1 MPACRCARTN
11 PNPNPNPNPTLSLT
25 LTSNP
30 RGPRTSTDG
39 PAVRTR
45 QRADELQTEEIFV
58 GLLDSGWSEGTLS
71 QVERLLRTRFDRH
84 QSELIKVLLRLGLAS
99 G

>member
-1 MPACRCARTN
+1 M
-11 PNPNPNPNPTLSLT
+11 
-25 LTSNP
+25 
-30 RGPRTSTDG
+30 
-39 PAVRTR
+39 RTR

-84 QSELIKVLLRLGLAS
+84 QAELIKVLLRLGL